1 MFDDHSF
8 DGLLERTQQ
17 YDRWSRP
24 GWGDGYLGFA
34 NAFSCV
40 VTNNLCDSCLTEA
53 SFHAGLGK
61 DSWVTQAYLDSDA
74 GTSEAP

>member
-1 MFDDHSF
+1 MFDDRSF
-8 DGLLERTQQ
+8 DGAPRAGATVRSLVTA
-17 YDRWSRP
+17 
-24 GWGDGYLGFA
+24 GGDGYPGFA